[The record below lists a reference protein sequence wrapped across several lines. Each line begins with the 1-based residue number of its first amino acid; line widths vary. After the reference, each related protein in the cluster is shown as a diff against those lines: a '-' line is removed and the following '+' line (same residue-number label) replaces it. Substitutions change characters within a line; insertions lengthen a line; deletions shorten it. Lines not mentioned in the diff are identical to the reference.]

1 MFSAIPGAP
10 TGLAMAVLNR
20 TKGFL
25 DNGINSVILA
35 PAFNRFHTR
44 DMNLLRQKGLL
55 EVPVN
60 YMFED
65 LSESDNKVFLLPD
78 PVSKLIE
85 NENLVSISDDN
96 PLIKRLFDDGKYEY
110 FVKYNSKGGLDFVKH
125 FYNQVFVDKTSYYN
139 ENNILVVEEFY
150 FPNSNTLLSKVYY
163 DNKGKAF
170 LRYLYKKN
178 GELYNIIHFPSG
190 KTFKDEQELV
200 FFWLSKILPKNEII
214 MLISEYAVYK
224 DALISAK
231 KQLMTG
237 SKLIFTLHNNHYS
250 APYTIG
256 SPVRN
261 DFKPILN
268 HLDEL
273 KNIVVLTEEQQKDL
287 IDQFQR
293 TDTFFH
299 VPHATK
305 QLSISKKLKRTPLT
319 ITIGSRFEKIKGIDE
334 TIYAFSKVLKE
345 IAGVHLN
352 IIGRGVEKKNYE
364 SLIKSLGVEQQVS
377 IIDFVNDLP
386 LEYAKSDI
394 SVFTSQYEGFHL
406 SLIEAMSAGA
416 VPVVFPYK
424 YGPKDII
431 ENGKSGIITRKR
443 DVDELANEIVGI
455 LTNRERLS
463 EMRKE
468 TLKVS
473 KKFSVKNNVEH
484 WNNVFHNAR

>member
-170 LRYLYKKN
+170 LRYLYKKMVN
-178 GELYNIIHFPSG
+178 YII
-190 KTFKDEQELV
+190 
-200 FFWLSKILPKNEII
+200 
-214 MLISEYAVYK
+214 
-224 DALISAK
+224 
-231 KQLMTG
+231 
-237 SKLIFTLHNNHYS
+237 
-250 APYTIG
+250 
-256 SPVRN
+256 
-261 DFKPILN
+261 
-268 HLDEL
+268 
-273 KNIVVLTEEQQKDL
+273 
-287 IDQFQR
+287 
-293 TDTFFH
+293 
-299 VPHATK
+299 
-305 QLSISKKLKRTPLT
+305 LSIFLLVKL
-319 ITIGSRFEKIKGIDE
+319 
-334 TIYAFSKVLKE
+334 LK
-345 IAGVHLN
+345 
-352 IIGRGVEKKNYE
+352 
-364 SLIKSLGVEQQVS
+364 
-377 IIDFVNDLP
+377 
-386 LEYAKSDI
+386 
-394 SVFTSQYEGFHL
+394 
-406 SLIEAMSAGA
+406 
-416 VPVVFPYK
+416 
-424 YGPKDII
+424 
-431 ENGKSGIITRKR
+431 
-443 DVDELANEIVGI
+443 
-455 LTNRERLS
+455 TNRS
-463 EMRKE
+463 
-468 TLKVS
+468 
-473 KKFSVKNNVEH
+473 
-484 WNNVFHNAR
+484 